1 MLRALEIEM
10 APTSDHSLRYF
21 LSRITWMGVG
31 PIVLFVLAIAI
42 LTSGSGWFTAL
53 DLAYSWS

>member
-1 MLRALEIEM
+1 M